1 MNFYSIFPTH
11 PLGIILFSQLLLS
24 CSPKSEVDKTK
35 PASEDHNRKLLVIEN
50 DFYTK
55 NNKLRINLH
64 LVAYNFEDGK
74 YVSKDTLCNFKPA
87 TLDEYETY
95 SLYKNRYIISKHGFI
110 FDLQTNKVLL
120 NTDYK
125 FLSHTGDSL
134 IYYKY
139 EYPKLG
145 GYVFDLKTNSYTPI
159 TNSGLCTK
167 NTSYDKI
174 AGTLSPDTRH
184 GLKSNGVRWN
194 PTKDLQLV
202 LYDSSNTL
210 ETIVEMGGMGTYQ
223 HGGSSDS
230 GTIPVYWL
238 NNSTFIYAKYLFP
251 EVKYRVNV
259 EIHKVNIHTRSD
271 QNLCRIDT
279 IKGTLGDAIFYRDE
293 LGDLLLEHG
302 DKKYLFN
309 KDLTQV
315 HSILFENKGNDFELE
330 VGIYKK
336 TLEIK
341 HDTITLGKFACYS
354 PEVKTTKN
362 HIALF
367 SDKGIRVWNN
377 YTKEWTFLPSPW
389 HRDIIGWIE

>member
-11 PLGIILFSQLLLS
+11 LLGIILFSQLLLS

-64 LVAYNFEDGK
+64 LVAYNFEEGK

-95 SLYKNRYIISKHGFI
+95 SFYKNRYIISKHGFI
-110 FDLQTNKVLL
+110 FDLQTKKVLL

-139 EYPKLG
+139 EYLKLG
-145 GYVFDLKTNSYTPI
+145 GYVYDLKTNSFTRI

-174 AGTLSPDTRH
+174 TGTLSPDTKH
-184 GLKSNGVRWN
+184 GLKSQGATWN
-194 PTKDLQLV
+194 PTKELQLV

-210 ETIVEMGGMGTYQ
+210 LTIVKEGGMGTYQ
-223 HGGSSDS
+223 SGFSSDF

-238 NNSTFIYAKYLFP
+238 NNSSFIYAKYLYP
-251 EVKYRVNV
+251 EVKYQVNV
-259 EIHKVNIHTRSD
+259 EIHKVNIDTKAD
-271 QNLCRIDT
+271 QRLCIIDT
-279 IKGTLGDAIFYRDE
+279 IEGTLGDAEFYRDE

-341 HDTITLGKFACYS
+341 HDTITLGKFAFYS

-377 YTKEWTFLPSPW
+377 YTKEWTFLSSPW